1 MKEPYQKIAKHMV
14 EYLELLDH
22 NSWHFTKVEEAPDHL
37 NDVQGWEWA
46 LKEMHK
52 AAKKPKA
59 KESRLGFFLMGKYF
73 QHLRY

>member
-1 MKEPYQKIAKHMV
+1 MKEPYQKIAQHMV

-22 NSWHFTKVEEAPDHL
+22 NSWHFTKVEEAPDNL

-52 AAKKPKA
+52 AAKNPKK
-59 KESRLGFFLMGKYF
+59 KESQLGFFLIGKYF

>member
-1 MKEPYQKIAKHMV
+1 MKEPYEKIAKHMV
-14 EYLELLDH
+14 EYLELLDQ
-22 NSWHFTKVEEAPDHL
+22 NSWHFTEVEEAPDNL

-52 AAKKPKA
+52 AAKNPKSSSSA
-59 KESRLGFFLMGKYF
+59 LGFFLIGKYF